1 MINEAGFALIKEFE
15 SCHLKAYLD
24 TLASPPVWTV
34 GWGQTGPDV
43 TEGTVW
49 TQDTADNR
57 LFSTVSK
64 CAIAVRGACAVK
76 PNSNQLAAMTSL
88 VYNVGIDRFRKSSV
102 LRLHNEGKFA
112 EAAAA
117 FAMWNKAGGKV
128 RAGLTRRRAAETALY
143 LKPISSNTPQTTR
156 AAPEVRDPEA
166 KPPVAAIAAST
177 GAALTA
183 AQQAVAQVSSIWDG
197 LEGIGISPHLLLT
210 VLGVGAVATLGWFLW
225 SEWKRRSEGGR

>member
-15 SCHLKAYLD
+15 RCHLKAYLD

-49 TQDTADNR
+49 TQGTADNR

-88 VYNVGIDRFRKSSV
+88 VYNVGIDRFRKSTV
-102 LRLHNEGKFA
+102 LRLHNAGKFA
-112 EAAAA
+112 EAASA
-117 FAMWNKAGGKV
+117 FGMWNKAGGRV
-128 RAGLTRRRAAETALY
+128 RAGLTRRRAAEAALY
-143 LKPISSNTPQTTR
+143 LTPVADEAQTTR
-156 AAPEVRDPEA
+156 AVPEVKDPSA
-166 KPPVAAIAAST
+166 KVSGTAIAAT
-177 GAALTA
+177 AGAALTA
-183 AQQAVAQVSSIWDG
+183 AQQAVAQLSSVWDG
-197 LEGIGISPHLLLT
+197 LSGFGVSPHVLLAI
-210 VLGVGAVATLGWFLW
+210 LGTAALVALAWFLW
-225 SEWKRRSEGGR
+225 DAHARNAEGDR